1 MSVLGRMAMYV
12 DDIYEDELQSR
23 DWQCA
28 RTERIPGIRVTL
40 LPLQERM
47 DMLCRCA
54 HRVRERQRTES
65 APELPPRT
73 QNYSLQVVHVV
84 VLAMLQQTTQMAPI
98 GAMDVYMSL
107 LGIVHVSFPSFAA
120 SASGAVWR
128 QAAATAK
135 KWVQCAMQDQH
146 MSPKSLL
153 SPEWQFLAVKG
164 RTGLPSAQV
173 ILSGFDKHTLRVM
186 TISGIKWWHGVAG
199 FESISLGREMVD
211 VRWCK
216 RHTELVRPFFHKL
229 DASCQEA
236 VRAEVWFSQY
246 RRWYQLDSVFYS
258 DVGCSEHMVDR
269 MCLSGMRAVILCQ
282 LVRKTGCTNIAKGVC
297 LTVARRWSS
306 PRARNTDDDT
316 DLAKLIAAIGDPTLA
331 AAVAFPALFAAIDAY
346 GTSVAHNQH
355 MVKQWDDICRQG
367 VDISALLSLRR
378 ERPPMPTG
386 DITCGSCSKRLPV
399 AKLAAGREQPV
410 VRLLRDLSRSVF
422 IGDRGQNGALSWLY
436 TTSFDPEYFDRRL
449 SCSSCGHHEAKY
461 RVMTCVHSYA
471 VRTVGVRKN
480 NAEVMLAAW
489 RCMIQGNA
497 SQSCLGGLWFP
508 ILRQLRLRRIESDLS
523 SSLVLNNLSSRLD
536 GLCYVASSEGFWI
549 DGSVRATNLVVA
561 QKVVLLLCG
570 SWVGTSLDVCPD
582 QDVARLIAER
592 LRCCRHRCAH
602 PATTASRPVW

>member
-98 GAMDVYMSL
+98 GALDVYMSL

-216 RHTELVRPFFHKL
+216 RHTELVPP
-229 DASCQEA
+229 
-236 VRAEVWFSQY
+236 VFSQAG
-246 RRWYQLDSVFYS
+246 RVVPRGCACRSVVFTVQTLGTSSIRVFYS

-269 MCLSGMRAVILCQ
+269 DVPSGGMRAVILCQ

-297 LTVARRWSS
+297 LTVCPPVELPAGAEHRR
-306 PRARNTDDDT
+306 R
-316 DLAKLIAAIGDPTLA
+316 
-331 AAVAFPALFAAIDAY
+331 
-346 GTSVAHNQH
+346 H
-355 MVKQWDDICRQG
+355 
-367 VDISALLSLRR
+367 
-378 ERPPMPTG
+378 RPSQA
-386 DITCGSCSKRLPV
+386 DC
-399 AKLAAGREQPV
+399 
-410 VRLLRDLSRSVF
+410 
-422 IGDRGQNGALSWLY
+422 GDRGPHIGRGGCVPGSI
-436 TTSFDPEYFDRRL
+436 RR
-449 SCSSCGHHEAKY
+449 
-461 RVMTCVHSYA
+461 
-471 VRTVGVRKN
+471 N
-480 NAEVMLAAW
+480 
-489 RCMIQGNA
+489 
-497 SQSCLGGLWFP
+497 
-508 ILRQLRLRRIESDLS
+508 
-523 SSLVLNNLSSRLD
+523 
-536 GLCYVASSEGFWI
+536 
-549 DGSVRATNLVVA
+549 
-561 QKVVLLLCG
+561 
-570 SWVGTSLDVCPD
+570 
-582 QDVARLIAER
+582 
-592 LRCCRHRCAH
+592 
-602 PATTASRPVW
+602 